1 MDAKTM
7 SETEIKNIVCQT
19 GKKLLKDS
27 LVVRTWGN
35 VSHRLDQDHM
45 IITPSGQLY
54 EHLEVEDMVV
64 VNLKT
69 HKTIGKHKPSSE
81 FKMHAGI
88 YKHRNNINAI
98 IHTHQVN
105 ASVVAACRRE
115 VPAIFD
121 DQVQLIGPSV
131 RVTDYAISNTKRIV
145 RKVISALEG
154 RNAALIANHGAVCL
168 GCDMEEAYAVALV
181 LEKTCKAFIEGEF
194 LGQVKTINK
203 FQAWVM
209 HNFYLSKYSKEAKKG
224 SKSFLVI

>member
-1 MDAKTM
+1 MKDISM

-19 GKKLLKDS
+19 GKQLLKDG

-35 VSHRLDQDHM
+35 VSHRLDEEYM
-45 IITPSGQLY
+45 VITPSGKLYDQL
-54 EHLEVEDMVV
+54 EADDMVV
-64 VNLKT
+64 VHLKT
-69 HKTIGKHKPSSE
+69 FKAAGKHKPSSE

-88 YKHRNNINAI
+88 YLSRKNIHAI

-115 VPAIFD
+115 VPPIFD
-121 DQVQLIGPSV
+121 DQVQLIGPTV
-131 RVTDYAISNTKRIV
+131 RVTDYALSNTKKIV
-145 RKVISALEG
+145 RKVVKALEG
-154 RNAALIANHGAVCL
+154 RNAALIANHGAVCI
-168 GCDMEEAYAVALV
+168 GRDMEEANAVALL

-209 HNFYLSKYSKEAKKG
+209 HNFYLSKYSKEAKK
-224 SKSFLVI
+224 

>member
-1 MDAKTM
+1 MVKSVPM
-7 SETEIKNIVCQT
+7 SESEIRNIVCDI
-19 GKKLLKDS
+19 GKQLLKDG

-35 VSHRLDQDHM
+35 VSHRLDKEYM
-45 IITPSGQLY
+45 LITPSGKLYNQL
-54 EHLEVEDMVV
+54 EEEDMVI

-69 HKTIGKHKPSSE
+69 YEAIGKHKPSSE

-88 YKHRNNINAI
+88 YLSRKNIHAI

-115 VPAIFD
+115 VPPIFD

-131 RVTDYAISNTKRIV
+131 RVTDYAMSNSKKIV
-145 RKVISALEG
+145 RKVVKALEG
-154 RNAALIANHGAVCL
+154 RNAALIANHGAVCI
-168 GCDMEEAYAVALV
+168 GRDMEETYAVALL

-194 LGQVKTINK
+194 LGKVKTINK

-209 HNFYLSKYSKEAKKG
+209 HNFYLTKYSKDAKK
-224 SKSFLVI
+224 

>member
-1 MDAKTM
+1 MLAKAVF
-7 SETEIKNIVCQT
+7 ETEIKNIVCNT
-19 GKKLLKDS
+19 GKRLLKDG
-27 LVVRTWGN
+27 LVVGTWGN
-35 VSHRLDQDHM
+35 VSHRLSRDRM
-45 IITPSGQLY
+45 VITPSGKRYEQL
-54 EHLEVEDMVV
+54 EKEDMVV
-64 VNLKT
+64 VDLNT
-69 HKTIGKHKPSSE
+69 FSADGKYKPSSE

-88 YKHRNNINAI
+88 YRHRKNINAI

-115 VPAIFD
+115 VPPIFD

-145 RKVISALEG
+145 KKVVKALEG
-154 RNAALIANHGAVCL
+154 RNAALMANHGAVCI
-168 GCDMEEAYAVALV
+168 GRDIEEAYAVVLL

-209 HNFYLSKYSKEAKKG
+209 HNFYLSIYSKKAKKD
-224 SKSFLVI
+224 I

>member
-1 MDAKTM
+1 M
-7 SETEIKNIVCQT
+7 SETKIRNIVCKT
-19 GKKLLKDS
+19 GKQLLKDG

-35 VSHRLDQDHM
+35 VSHRLDPEHM
-45 IITPSGQLY
+45 IITPSGKLY
-54 EHLEVEDMVV
+54 EQLEADDMVV

-69 HKTIGKHKPSSE
+69 FLTEGKFKPSSE

-88 YKHRNNINAI
+88 YLTRKNIEAV

-105 ASVVAACRRE
+105 ASVVAACRRK

-131 RVTDYAISNTKRIV
+131 RVTDYAMSNTKRIV
-145 RKVISALEG
+145 KKVVKALEG
-154 RNAALIANHGAVCL
+154 RNAALIANHGAVCI
-168 GCDMEEAYAVALV
+168 GRDMDEAYAVALL

-194 LGQVKTINK
+194 LGQVTTINK

-209 HNFYLSKYSKEAKKG
+209 HNFYLSKYSKKNKR
-224 SKSFLVI
+224 

>member
-1 MDAKTM
+1 MDEIAM

-19 GKKLLKDS
+19 GKQLLKEG

-35 VSHRLDQDHM
+35 VSHRLDEEYM
-45 IITPSGQLY
+45 VITPSGKVYDQL
-54 EHLEVEDMVV
+54 EADDMVV
-64 VNLKT
+64 VHLKT
-69 HKTIGKHKPSSE
+69 FEAAGKHKPSSE

-88 YKHRNNINAI
+88 YLGRKNINAI

-115 VPAIFD
+115 VPPIFD

-131 RVTDYAISNTKRIV
+131 RVTDYAMSNTRKIV
-145 RKVISALEG
+145 RKVIKALAG
-154 RNAALIANHGAVCL
+154 RNAALIANHGAVCI
-168 GCDMEEAYAVALV
+168 GRDMDEAYTVALL

-194 LGQVKTINK
+194 LGQVKTIHK

-209 HNFYLSKYSKEAKKG
+209 HNLYLSKYSKEAKK
-224 SKSFLVI
+224 

>member
-1 MDAKTM
+1 M
-7 SETEIKNIVCQT
+7 SETEIRNIVCNI
-19 GKKLLKDS
+19 GKQLLRDG

-45 IITPSGQLY
+45 IITPSGKLY
-54 EHLEVEDMVV
+54 EQLEAEDMVK

-69 HKTIGKHKPSSE
+69 FKAVGKHKPSSE
-81 FKMHAGI
+81 FKMHVGI
-88 YKHRNNINAI
+88 YLHRKKINDI
-98 IHTHQVN
+98 IHNHQVN

-131 RVTDYAISNTKRIV
+131 RVTDYALSNTKKIV
-145 RKVISALEG
+145 RNVIKTLVG
-154 RNAALIANHGAVCL
+154 RNAALIANHGAVCI
-168 GCDMEEAYAVALV
+168 GNDIDEAYAVALL

-194 LGQVKTINK
+194 LGKVKTINK

-209 HNFYLSKYSKEAKKG
+209 HNFYLSKYSKKAKK
-224 SKSFLVI
+224 